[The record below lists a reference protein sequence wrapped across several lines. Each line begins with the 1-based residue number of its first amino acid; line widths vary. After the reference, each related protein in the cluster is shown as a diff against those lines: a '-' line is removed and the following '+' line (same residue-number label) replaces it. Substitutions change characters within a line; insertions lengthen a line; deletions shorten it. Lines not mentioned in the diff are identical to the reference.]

1 MPTNATVMESVDE
14 GVQELKDLVVRLTAQ
29 LEDVQKQKKAA
40 NDGFNAEIKDLR
52 EMIKMTIEQIK
63 VKEAESDEPTLLS

>member
-14 GVQELKDLVVRLTAQ
+14 GVQELKDQVVRLTAQ

>member
-14 GVQELKDLVVRLTAQ
+14 GVQELKDRVVRLTAQ